1 MKDYNTLYK
10 SNLELKE
17 VAILQ
22 DKYIQSLE
30 ELTELQ
36 PKYVELLRLA
46 HNLTSSNK
54 QYEAFKISVGI
65 NFDNLMDKVCIVFD
79 ESKRDV
85 MSQRRDREFVTP
97 RHLFCYIAMEYMP
110 LATPKEIASYLGR
123 DRSTIYNNMDAAN
136 SLLLYDKS
144 FRQQYSEVKNLISQ
158 L

>member
-46 HNLTSSNK
+46 HNLASSNK

-97 RHLFCYIAMEYMP
+97 RHLFCKIATEYMP
-110 LATPKEIASYLGR
+110 MATPKDIASYLGR
-123 DRSTIYNNMDAAN
+123 DRSTIYNNIEMSN
-136 SLLLYDKS
+136 SLLLYDKG

>member
-22 DKYIQSLE
+22 DKYIKSLE
-30 ELTELQ
+30 ELTERD

-46 HNLTSSNK
+46 HNLASSNK

-97 RHLFCYIAMEYMP
+97 RHLFCHIAMEYMP
-110 LATPKEIASYLGR
+110 LTTPKEIASYLGR
-123 DRSTIYNNMDAAN
+123 HRSTIYNNMDAAN
-136 SLLLYDKS
+136 SLLLYDKG
-144 FRQQYSEVKNLISQ
+144 FRSQYSEVKKLIAE

>member
-22 DKYIQSLE
+22 DKYIKSLE
-30 ELTELQ
+30 ELTERD

-46 HNLTSSNK
+46 HNLASSNK

-97 RHLFCYIAMEYMP
+97 RHLFCHIAMEYMP
-110 LATPKEIASYLGR
+110 LTTPKEISSYLGR
-123 DRSTIYNNMDAAN
+123 HRSTIYNNMDAAN
-136 SLLLYDKS
+136 SLLLYDKG
-144 FRQQYSEVKNLISQ
+144 FRRQYSEVKKLIAE